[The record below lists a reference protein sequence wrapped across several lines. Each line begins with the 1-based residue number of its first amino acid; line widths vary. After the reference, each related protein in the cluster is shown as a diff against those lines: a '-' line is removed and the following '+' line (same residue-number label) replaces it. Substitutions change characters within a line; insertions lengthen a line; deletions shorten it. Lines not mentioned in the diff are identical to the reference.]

1 MPSKITRSGTSFRG
15 FIPSIKNPPSVP
27 WHSWGEEGA
36 ALLLE
41 FSPEVVH
48 YRDAQD
54 RQFQLGTISHPF
66 SYTPDYEVTLR
77 DGAIVFIEVKPA
89 REARRPSVANR
100 LALARAGLAERGF
113 PLYVWDERITGAA
126 IRRDTLR
133 LLRPWRGRIAR
144 NEADEA
150 HDLVARMQ
158 PRTFGGLI
166 HLARTKTRALTWLAN
181 GAAGID
187 LDLPFLSTAEIFVD
201 PPEMRHAQIFA

>member
-15 FIPSIKNPPSVP
+15 FMPSIKSPPSVP

-48 YRDAQD
+48 YRSAQD
-54 RQFQLGTISHPF
+54 RQFQLGTIYSPIG
-66 SYTPDYEVTLR
+66 YTPDYEVTLR
-77 DGAIVFIEVKPA
+77 DGSVVFIEVKPA
-89 REARRPSVANR
+89 QEMRRPSVASR
-100 LALARAGLAERGF
+100 LTLARAGLAEQGY
-113 PLYVWDERITGAA
+113 PLYIWDEAITVAG

-133 LLRPWRGRIAR
+133 LLRPWRGRIGR
-144 NEADEA
+144 NEAGEA
-150 HDLVARMQ
+150 RDLVARMQ

-187 LDLPFLSTAEIFVD
+187 LDLPFLSTSELFVN
-201 PPEMRHAQIFA
+201 PQEMRHAPIFA